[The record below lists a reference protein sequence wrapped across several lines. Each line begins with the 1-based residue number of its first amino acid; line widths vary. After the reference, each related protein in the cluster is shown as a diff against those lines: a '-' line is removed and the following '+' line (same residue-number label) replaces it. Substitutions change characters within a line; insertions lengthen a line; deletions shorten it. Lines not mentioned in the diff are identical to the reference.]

1 MSIRPLLPA
10 LVSSSVLLLVS
21 SAHAQTL
28 APGFALN
35 RFDPSER
42 GSDWFVGES
51 LDLRGDYRLALG
63 LVADYSHNPLV
74 VYDANSDAK
83 IAAPIENQFFAHL
96 GGNYTLAERLRL
108 SLDVPLLLVQNG
120 DGTLVNG
127 EDVSAKKGANLGDI
141 RLGAD
146 VLAFGKYKSP
156 ASFAL
161 GVHVYLPTGSTKAF
175 TSDGSVR
182 IAPRAL
188 LAGELGALMYSARL
202 ELMFHTDER
211 AFVGNPGGQQIFGA
225 ATAGLRAD
233 DWVFGPELFTF
244 TELNNTAFKRASTP
258 AELLFGAHYRIQ
270 DVKLGAG
277 IGPGLSRGLGAPDV
291 RVLASVDYF
300 PDVPPKK
307 AAPPPAPPEDP
318 DRDHDGFD
326 NDIDACPDEPGV
338 ASKDSTRN
346 GCPVL
351 DKDHDGIPN
360 EEDAC
365 VDEPGVRTDDPKTNG
380 CPPPKD
386 ADQDGIPDTED
397 ACPNEAG
404 VKTDDPKTN
413 GCPAPK
419 DTDKDGVL
427 DTEDACPNEA
437 GVKTDD
443 PKTNGCPAAH
453 IEQNEIRILE
463 PVKFA
468 TGSDHLLPESEGV
481 LGAVMEVLQAHPEI
495 TKLQVRGHTD
505 SRGGAAANLTLS
517 KRRAASVVKWLTAHG
532 IAATRLSSDGFG
544 QTKPIDTNSTD
555 EGRKNNRRVEFR
567 ITETA
572 PQP

>member
-1 MSIRPLLPA
+1 MSIRPFLPA
-10 LVSSSVLLLVS
+10 LLSSSVLLLVS
-21 SAHAQTL
+21 SAQAQTV

-51 LDLRGDYRLALG
+51 LDLRGDNRVALG

-74 VYDANSDAK
+74 VYDAATDAK
-83 IAAPIENQFFAHL
+83 ISAPIENQFFAHL
-96 GGNYTLAERLRL
+96 GGNYTVAQRLRL
-108 SLDVPLLLVQNG
+108 SLDVPILLVQNG

-127 EDVSAKKGANLGDI
+127 EDVQAKKGANLGDI

-146 VLAFGKYKSP
+146 VLTFGEYRSP

-161 GVHVYLPTGSTKAF
+161 GVHFYIPTGSTKSF

-188 LAGELGALMYSARL
+188 LAGDIGAFVYSARL

-211 AFVGNPGGQQIFGA
+211 PFAGDPGGQQIFGA
-225 ATAGLRAD
+225 ATAGIRAD
-233 DWVFGPELFTF
+233 DWIFGPELFTF
-244 TELNNTAFKRASTP
+244 TQLNSSAFKRSSTP
-258 AELLFGAHYRIQ
+258 AELLFGAHLRIQ
-270 DVKLGAG
+270 DVKVGAG
-277 IGPGLSRGLGAPDV
+277 VGPGLSRGLGAPDV
-291 RVLASVDYF
+291 RVLGSIEYF
-300 PDVPPKK
+300 PDIPPKK
-307 AAPPPAPPEDP
+307 AAPPPPPPDP
-318 DRDHDGFD
+318 DRDHDGFE
-326 NDIDACPDEPGV
+326 NDVDACPDEPGV

-386 ADQDGIPDTED
+386 ADQDGIPDTDD

-413 GCPAPK
+413 GCPPPK

-427 DTEDACPNEA
+427 DAEDACPNDP

-468 TGSDHLLPESEGV
+468 TGSDRLLSESESV

-532 IAATRLSSDGFG
+532 IAATRLTSDGFG
-544 QTKPIDTNSTD
+544 QTKPIDTNSTE